1 MVTGSVPF
9 DGANPFI
16 VMNSRV
22 TGDPVAPRKLNRE
35 IPKEIEEIIL
45 HAMEREP
52 HRRYASA
59 AAMKAELDN
68 PDAVKLTGRHQH
80 LQSPQGLKTH
90 WQGSKLIIL
99 SAILPALVFVIAF
112 ILVRCHGAPH

>member
-1 MVTGSVPF
+1 
-9 DGANPFI
+9 
-16 VMNSRV
+16 MNARL
-22 TGDPVAPRKLNRE
+22 TGDPPAPRQKNPE
-35 IPKEIEEIIL
+35 ITPQVEEIIL

-68 PDAVKLTGRHQH
+68 PDAVKLTGRHRH
-80 LQSPQGLKTH
+80 LQSAQGWKTH

-99 SAILPALVFVIAF
+99 SAILPVLVFVIAF
-112 ILVRCHGAPH
+112 ILFRCHGVPH